1 MHWSTINIWSALP
14 GPGRTP
20 APRGRELGLEH
31 PRRRSPFAVSWLA
44 QNINLNC
51 DEDDDSS
58 DIGRPGT
65 RCDVRCRTREFLDQA
80 LVISFRGC

>member
-1 MHWSTINIWSALP
+1 MMIIK
-14 GPGRTP
+14 GDG
-20 APRGRELGLEH
+20 G
-31 PRRRSPFAVSWLA
+31 
-44 QNINLNC
+44 
-51 DEDDDSS
+51 DDQKRDS